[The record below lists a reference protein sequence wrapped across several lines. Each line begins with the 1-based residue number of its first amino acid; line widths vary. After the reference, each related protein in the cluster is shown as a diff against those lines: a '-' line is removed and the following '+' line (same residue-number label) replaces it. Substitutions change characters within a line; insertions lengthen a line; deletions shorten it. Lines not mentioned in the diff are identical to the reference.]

1 MKRPIG
7 LPVTRVVESS
17 KKRGHVYVNLGS
29 TLAAFAAGYIHVP
42 KVALG
47 KDRFMLRGLRSAME
61 TSMKVSGE

>member
-17 KKRGHVYVNLGS
+17 KKWDFFS

-42 KVALG
+42 G
-47 KDRFMLRGLRSAME
+47 MHDGN
-61 TSMKVSGE
+61 